1 MKIHIIIPV
10 GADPNYKLKKQ
21 AIESSFSTQG
31 ITYHFPDYCQIQ
43 PIFDLQE
50 TLKDIESSTFVLADL
65 SQERPSCYYELG
77 LAQAIGKKIYLVAE
91 EGTPIHQACGRERVN
106 FYRNLKELGTFVS
119 DLIKT
124 ELHKIKANKTL
135 AADAKKPRG

>member
-1 MKIHIIIPV
+1 MKIHIIMPV

-21 AIESSFSTQG
+21 AIVTSVSTPG
-31 ITYHFPDYCQIQ
+31 IIYHFPDYCQIQ
-43 PIFDLQE
+43 PVFDLQE
-50 TLKDIESSTFVLADL
+50 TLKDLESSSFVLTDL

-91 EGTPIHQACGRERVN
+91 EGTPIHQACDREHVN
-106 FYRNLKELGTFVS
+106 FYRNLKELGVFVS

-124 ELHKIKANKTL
+124 ELHKEKANETL
-135 AADAKKPRG
+135 TADAKKPRG